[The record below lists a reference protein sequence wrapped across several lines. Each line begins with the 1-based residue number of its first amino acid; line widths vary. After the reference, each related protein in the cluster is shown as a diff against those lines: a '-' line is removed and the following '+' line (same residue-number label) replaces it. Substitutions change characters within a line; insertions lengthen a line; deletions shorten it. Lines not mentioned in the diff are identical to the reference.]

1 MEGVVSL
8 PHLQWRGRRVLVTG
22 DTGFKGGW
30 LSIWLDALGAT
41 VFGLSLPASEPS
53 LYRQSGLDRVVHSQF
68 GDIADYLLTCRL
80 VAAAAPEFVFHLAAQ
95 SLVGPSYQDPV
106 RTYQTN
112 VMGTVHLLEACR
124 ALDSVRAV
132 LVITSDKCYEN
143 REWSWPYR
151 EIDPMGG
158 HDPYSSSK
166 GCAELVASSW
176 RRSFFV
182 DGQKLQL
189 ATARA
194 GNVIGGGDWGRD
206 RLVPDCVRA
215 IQEGHVLML
224 RNPAAVRPWQ
234 HVLDALAGYL
244 LLGERLL
251 AGDGAVCA
259 SWNFGPNT
267 DDVRPVSEVVDEF
280 ASRCGSRLDWQ
291 VDRGPRSHEAG
302 MLALDSSKARQHLGW
317 RPRLGF
323 DDAIDWTANWYARQ
337 RRGEAALAL
346 CREQI
351 ARYESRTRAMT

>member
-1 MEGVVSL
+1 
-8 PHLQWRGRRVLVTG
+8 
-22 DTGFKGGW
+22 
-30 LSIWLDALGAT
+30 
-41 VFGLSLPASEPS
+41 
-53 LYRQSGLDRVVHSQF
+53 
-68 GDIADYLLTCRL
+68 

-124 ALDSVRAV
+124 SVDSVRAV
-132 LVITSDKCYEN
+132 LVVTSDKCYDN

-166 GCAELVASSW
+166 ACAELVASSW
-176 RRSFFV
+176 RRSFFA

-206 RLVPDCVRA
+206 RLIPDCVRA
-215 IQEGHVLML
+215 IQGGHALML
-224 RNPAAVRPWQ
+224 RNPDAVRPWQ

-251 AGDGAVCA
+251 AGDDAVCA
-259 SWNFGPNT
+259 PWNFGPNT
-267 DDVRPVSEVVDEF
+267 DAVRPVSEVVREF
-280 ASRCGSRLDWQ
+280 GSRCGTGLNWQ
-291 VDRGPRSHEAG
+291 VDHGSRSHEAG
-302 MLALDSSKARQHLGW
+302 ILTLDSSKARQHLGW
-317 RPRLGF
+317 RPHLDFG
-323 DDAIDWTANWYARQ
+323 DAIDWTATWYARQ
-337 RRGEAALAL
+337 RGGEAALTL

-351 ARYESRTRAMT
+351 AQYESRTRAAT